1 MLLLSS
7 LLSTA
12 LLFSSQSFPTGS
24 QLPLSLE
31 VLSLFSVSP
40 CSNSHS
46 WLEQREKKIKY
57 MKNFFCKE
65 MVGRVAT
72 WVQITQQTRNT
83 WDGLTQW
90 ILEPGKNKLSQHTPT
105 SKILTYDK
113 WFGKAI
119 GLAFK
124 FDFFWKF

>member
-1 MLLLSS
+1 
-7 LLSTA
+7 
-12 LLFSSQSFPTGS
+12 
-24 QLPLSLE
+24 
-31 VLSLFSVSP
+31 
-40 CSNSHS
+40 
-46 WLEQREKKIKY
+46 
-57 MKNFFCKE
+57 

-90 ILEPGKNKLSQHTPT
+90 ILEPSKNKLSQHTPT

>member
-1 MLLLSS
+1 
-7 LLSTA
+7 
-12 LLFSSQSFPTGS
+12 
-24 QLPLSLE
+24 
-31 VLSLFSVSP
+31 
-40 CSNSHS
+40 
-46 WLEQREKKIKY
+46 
-57 MKNFFCKE
+57 

-90 ILEPGKNKLSQHTPT
+90 ILEPSKNKLSQHTPT

-119 GLAFK
+119 GLACK
-124 FDFFWKF
+124 FDFFLEILRQISKFQIIIGGCQLDGQEIQEAI